1 MAKADYYEI
10 LGINKDASE
19 AEIKSAFR
27 KAAKQYHP
35 DLHPGD
41 AEAEKK
47 FKEINEAYE
56 VLSDPQKKAQYDQF
70 GHAAFDPTQAQGGG
84 FNGAGFGGFED
95 IFSAFTG
102 GGFGGFGGGF
112 GGSSSAR
119 RSAPV
124 AGNDLRYNL
133 TITFEEAAFGTKK
146 EILVPREENCTACE
160 GTGAKK
166 GTSPVTCSVCGGSGQ
181 VRSQQNTMFGSFSTV
196 RPCDACGG
204 TGKIIKEPCP
214 ECKGRGR
221 VNKSKR
227 IVVNIPAGIDN
238 GQILTMRGEGEAGL
252 RGGPAGDLYI
262 SITVRSHKL
271 FTRKGSDLYITMDV
285 PMTVA
290 ALGGDIQVPTLSG
303 TVKYHIPEGTQSGT
317 TFRLREQGIVRLNTT
332 QKGDLMVK
340 ANIVIP
346 KKLTAEQKDMIK
358 KLADS
363 LGDKVSEA
371 KVGKKTIFDKVK
383 DKWN

>member
-1 MAKADYYEI
+1 M
-10 LGINKDASE
+10 GS
-19 AEIKSAFR
+19 
-27 KAAKQYHP
+27 
-35 DLHPGD
+35 
-41 AEAEKK
+41 
-47 FKEINEAYE
+47 
-56 VLSDPQKKAQYDQF
+56 
-70 GHAAFDPTQAQGGG
+70 
-84 FNGAGFGGFED
+84 
-95 IFSAFTG
+95 
-102 GGFGGFGGGF
+102 GF

-119 RSAPV
+119 RNTPV
-124 AGNDLRYNL
+124 AGSDLRYNL

-146 EILVPREENCTACE
+146 EILVPREENCAACG

-262 SITVRSHKL
+262 SITVRNHRL

-303 TVKYHIPEGTQSGT
+303 TVKYHIPEGTQPGT